1 MHHSNDPSPTNLS
14 RYDLGDESPSSLLS
28 GRAKLGGRVPTSG
41 VLGEISGFMGE
52 YWPKVANVVWQYS
65 KLKLINLLPML
76 ASGLSESP
84 VHTYDMS

>member
-14 RYDLGDESPSSLLS
+14 RYDLGDEGPFSLLS

-41 VLGEISGFMGE
+41 VLGGISGFMGE

-65 KLKLINLLPML
+65 RMRNQLQSKLSLILNLT
-76 ASGLSESP
+76 
-84 VHTYDMS
+84 HKIY